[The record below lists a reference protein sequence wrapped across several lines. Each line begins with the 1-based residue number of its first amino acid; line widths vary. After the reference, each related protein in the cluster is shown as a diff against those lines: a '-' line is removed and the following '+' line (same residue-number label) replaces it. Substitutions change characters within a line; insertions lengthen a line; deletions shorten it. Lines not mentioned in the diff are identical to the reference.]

1 MPIVSPFLCSFYY
14 SCLLSFFSNMKI
26 LIVDNAAMVCHEGH
40 YCTNNLNGAFLEEL
54 IDAGH
59 MISYLQFVSSST
71 NSISVFDLAEKGVRC
86 VPVKS
91 EGRKVFR
98 YIRAALKMCREIART
113 DFVYLYLPNSL
124 RFASFISRLFRK
136 PYGVYVRGMKG
147 LTNRQSIRIYK
158 NAFAVFTVSDGFTKQ
173 IIELSGKNRVFSIKP
188 MIPFSDE
195 DVVENR
201 QYSRPDKFVVLFLG
215 RVAFDKGVG
224 ELINA
229 VKAIVSK
236 GNVDMILK
244 IVGSGEFIEEAKVM
258 VAQLGIDENV
268 EIMGPVYDDREKRNC
283 YLNAHLYVLPTYHEG
298 FPRTLYEA
306 MIFGTPIITTFV
318 GGIPALMKDKVNCLQ
333 IVPKSM
339 DSIVEGLN
347 FAFCNYEQMCQFAM
361 NARETVRPIIDRKR
375 PTHAQ
380 HLIQILTN
388 QNQNYE

>member
-1 MPIVSPFLCSFYY
+1 
-14 SCLLSFFSNMKI
+14 MKI
-26 LIVDNAAMVCHEGH
+26 LIVDNAAMVGHNGH

-59 MISYLQFVSSST
+59 AVSYLQFSGLST

-86 VPVKS
+86 VPIKS
-91 EGRKVFR
+91 EGGKISR
-98 YIRAALKMCREIART
+98 YIKAVFKMCREIAKT
-113 DFVYLYLPNSL
+113 DFVYLYLPNTL
-124 RFASFISRLFRK
+124 RFASYISRLFRK

-147 LTNRQSIRIYK
+147 LTNKQSIRIYK
-158 NAFAVFTVSDGFTKQ
+158 NALTVFTVSDGFTKQ
-173 IIELSGKNRVFSIKP
+173 IKELSGQERVFSIKP
-188 MIPFSDE
+188 MIPFSDK
-195 DVVENR
+195 DIVENR
-201 QYSRPDKFVVLFLG
+201 QYSKPDRFVVLFLG

-229 VKAIVSK
+229 VKTIVSK
-236 GNVDMILK
+236 GNVDMVLK
-244 IVGSGEFIEEAKVM
+244 IVGNGEYIEKAKVM
-258 VAQLGIDENV
+258 VSQLGVDDRV
-268 EIMGPVYDDREKRNC
+268 KIMGPVYDDREKKNC
-283 YLNAHLYVLPTYHEG
+283 YANAHLYVLPTYHEG

-333 IVPKSM
+333 IKPKSVE
-339 DSIVEGLN
+339 SIVEGLD
-347 FAFCNYEQMCQFAM
+347 FAFSHYEQMCQFAM
-361 NARETVRPIIDRKR
+361 NARETVRPIIDSKR